1 MRVGVVGR
9 GRLGTALGLAA
20 RSAGH
25 TVTLL
30 RQPESVVSG
39 QSPLTEDALGPSL
52 EWDSFDFVL
61 LAFRKKA
68 SSIAELER
76 DATLLQ
82 VRRIPA
88 STPIASVVLSPSTAL
103 LDSFLP
109 DHRIAHFVT
118 TPAAQLSGAIALLP
132 ITQNDTTAL
141 RAAFPDLHWIEVDE
155 AAYGRLSFLM
165 IGSGI
170 AAAALAHLSA
180 MLGEDLSSTEVEYLQ
195 HVLDDAK
202 RIMLLTDGD
211 GLRALSLLATPGGV
225 IEKVHNLIFVKKW
238 SLDP

>member
-9 GRLGTALGLAA
+9 GRLGTALGIAA

-30 RQPESVVSG
+30 RQPASVANDR
-39 QSPLTEDALGPSL
+39 SPLREDILGPGV
-52 EWDSFDFVL
+52 EWEAFDLVL

-68 SSIAELER
+68 SVIAELER
-76 DATLLQ
+76 DPALLQ
-82 VRRIPA
+82 VRRIPV

-132 ITQNDTTAL
+132 RTATDTTGL
-141 RAAFPDLHWIEVDE
+141 RAAFPDLYWIEADE
-155 AAYGRLSFLM
+155 EAYGRLSFLM

-170 AAAALAHLSA
+170 AAAALAHLSG
-180 MLGEDLSSTEVEYLQ
+180 MLGENLSSTEVEYLQ

-202 RIMLLTDGD
+202 RIMHLTDGD

-225 IEKVHNLIFVKKW
+225 IEKVHDLIFVKNW
-238 SLDP
+238 TLDP